1 MAELHDGDSPDAT
14 AMASEPDVAVVTE
27 SVTYGEVD
35 GAALNG
41 YMALPEAQVSAALP
55 GVILIHEWWGLNDNI
70 KTTARRL
77 AGEGYR
83 VLAVDLYRGRVAE
96 TGDLARQYM
105 ADAVAN
111 PQHAMTNIRS
121 ANAFLRENHDAPGVG
136 VMGWCFGGGQAANA
150 MVAMPASLDATVIY
164 YGNLPT
170 DRTALAAV
178 ESPVLGFFGSADS
191 GIPVDGVRAFE
202 STMDEL
208 GKDIEVTVYE
218 GAGHAFANPSGQS
231 YDGDAAADAW
241 AKTLRFLEANLKG

>member
-1 MAELHDGDSPDAT
+1 
-14 AMASEPDVAVVTE
+14 
-27 SVTYGEVD
+27 
-35 GAALNG
+35 
-41 YMALPEAQVSAALP
+41 MALPESQGGAALP

-83 VLAVDLYRGRVAE
+83 VLAVDLYKGRVAT
-96 TGDLARQYM
+96 TGDLAQQYM

-111 PQHAMTNIRS
+111 PEQSMTNIRS
-121 ANAFLRENHDAPGVG
+121 ASAFLRENHDAPNLA

-150 MVAMPASLDATVIY
+150 MVAMPASVDATVIY

-170 DRTALAAV
+170 DRAALAAV
-178 ESPVLGFFGSADS
+178 ESPVLAFFGSADA

-202 STMDEL
+202 STMNEL
-208 GKDIEVTVYE
+208 GKDVDVTIYE

-231 YDGDAAADAW
+231 YDDAAASDAW
-241 AKTLRFLEANLKG
+241 MKTLQFLEANLKG